1 MKNIIKYAL
10 CAALAAGSFNA
21 NASLSDG
28 RLYIIGEALSYGYSL
43 DAAQALLAT
52 SENPEVFTGTIYL
65 KGNESFKFMENAEW
79 GGTEYG
85 ASTSEPVSGQIILAS
100 GKNDSG
106 YNKITVADAGNY
118 YMVIDTKNL
127 TATIEKSA
135 YQAAPIE
142 YCSLF
147 LVGGNTPGGWSVD
160 NGTPLYQSVET
171 PYTYSNKDAYITSDG
186 SFKIARTIKGGGTFD
201 AKYWF
206 YRDANDSG
214 KISTDNTNDLQ
225 WSVAG
230 DGNYAVSVNT
240 VDNSISI
247 NKVVDETTGITTI
260 ITDASNDGN
269 ATYFNLQG
277 VKVEHPA
284 SGIYIKVTNNSISKV
299 RL

>member
-10 CAALAAGSFNA
+10 CAAFAAGSFNA
-21 NASLSDG
+21 NASLTDG

-52 SENPEVFTGTIYL
+52 PENPEVFTGTIFL

-85 ASTSEPVSGQIILAS
+85 ASTNEPASGQIILAS
-100 GKNDSG
+100 GKDDSG

-118 YMVIDTKNL
+118 YMVIDTKNM

-171 PYTYSNKDAYITSDG
+171 PYTYSNKDVYITSDG
-186 SFKIARTIKGGGTFD
+186 SFKIARSIKGGGTFD

-214 KISTDNTNDLQ
+214 KISTDNANDLQ

-269 ATYFNLQG
+269 ATYYNLQG

>member
-10 CAALAAGSFNA
+10 CAAFAAGSFNA
-21 NASLSDG
+21 NASLTDG

-85 ASTSEPVSGQIILAS
+85 ATTSEPASGQIVLAS
-100 GKNDSG
+100 GKDDSG

-171 PYTYSNKDAYITSDG
+171 PYVYSNKKVYLTSDG

-201 AKYWF
+201 AQYWF
-206 YRDANDSG
+206 FRDANNSG
-214 KISTDNTNDLQ
+214 KISADNTNDLQ
-225 WSVAG
+225 WVVAES
-230 DGNYAVSVNT
+230 GNYDVNVNTSDDSISVNKT
-240 VDNSISI
+240 VEGTSGIS
-247 NKVVDETTGITTI
+247 TI
-260 ITDASNDGN
+260 ITDTSNDGN
-269 ATYFNLQG
+269 TVYYNLQG
-277 VKVEHPA
+277 VKVENPT
-284 SGIYIKVTNNSISKV
+284 SGIYIKVADNSIRKV